1 MFHFIHA
8 ADVHL
13 DSPLIGLER
22 YGDAPIEEI
31 RGATRRAFE
40 NLVELALKE
49 DAAFLILAGDL
60 YDGDWKDYNTG
71 IFIARQMARLK
82 EANIRVFIAA
92 GNHDAASQITRSL
105 KLPDNV
111 HLFSHRKAESILLPE
126 LNVVVHG
133 RGFAERVVPDD
144 ISQQYPPARSGS
156 FNIGVLHTSMNGREG
171 HDVYAPC
178 SIDGLKTK
186 GYQYWAL
193 GHVHKHEVASR
204 DPWIIYPGN
213 LQGRHIRETGPKGCV
228 IVHVE
233 DGEVRSMRHEPV
245 DVLRWSEVEVAAAG
259 TKDPLEVINL
269 AAQALDQEWT
279 KHGGMPVVIRLRISG
294 TSAAHDTFRAYPE
307 HWAAQF
313 RAIAQEY
320 GQGQLWIEKI
330 LFNTQPAVDTGDWS
344 GDEAIATIIKEL
356 RMLATD
362 PSQVAGLLD
371 DLNQLKQKLPPDLLL
386 GPDSADPTE
395 PQTMDSILSEAR
407 DLIEARLL
415 RGGMQP

>member
-1 MFHFIHA
+1 
-8 ADVHL
+8 
-13 DSPLIGLER
+13 
-22 YGDAPIEEI
+22 
-31 RGATRRAFE
+31 
-40 NLVELALKE
+40 
-49 DAAFLILAGDL
+49 
-60 YDGDWKDYNTG
+60 
-71 IFIARQMARLK
+71 
-82 EANIRVFIAA
+82 
-92 GNHDAASQITRSL
+92 
-105 KLPDNV
+105 
-111 HLFSHRKAESILLPE
+111 
-126 LNVVVHG
+126 
-133 RGFAERVVPDD
+133 
-144 ISQQYPPARSGS
+144 
-156 FNIGVLHTSMNGREG
+156 
-171 HDVYAPC
+171 
-178 SIDGLKTK
+178 
-186 GYQYWAL
+186 
-193 GHVHKHEVASR
+193 
-204 DPWIIYPGN
+204 
-213 LQGRHIRETGPKGCV
+213 
-228 IVHVE
+228 
-233 DGEVRSMRHEPV
+233 MRHEPV